1 MKQFSHVSTGHGFTS
16 LVQFT
21 KNIMTIEVADLK
33 PVDFFSLDL
42 LGTLKNIDCPE
53 AAGIVFNL
61 ADTPNWDVQLDDRKV
76 LGLMHGHFVAN
87 KMPELAEN
95 LMEQQM
101 RILGSGM
108 PTLREQW
115 LGGLCESMVQTA
127 TRFGKLGDAANEDA
141 VIKVIRKANPALLNK
156 AKHVKAQQFIETE
169 WPLVYAKARSM
180 L

>member
-1 MKQFSHVSTGHGFTS
+1 MKQFSHVSTGHGFAS

-33 PVDFFSLDL
+33 PVDFFNVDMF
-42 LGTLKNIDCPE
+42 GTLKNIDCPE
-53 AAGIVFNL
+53 AASVVLNF
-61 ADTPNWDVQLDDRKV
+61 ADTQNWDVVLDDRKV
-76 LGLMHGHFVAN
+76 LGLMHGHFVTN

-95 LMEQQM
+95 LIEQQM

-108 PTLREQW
+108 PSLHQQW
-115 LGGLCESMVQTA
+115 RDGLCEQMVQAA
-127 TRFGKLGDAANEDA
+127 TRFGSLNIAANEDA
-141 VIKVIRKANPALLNK
+141 VIKLIRKANPARLSK
-156 AKHVKAQQFIETE
+156 AKHVKAQQFVKTE